1 MTVAVAKH
9 KPASLK
15 KQHGQAAV
23 FVVLFSAIMLVAVF
37 SLFKAGKITTNKMQL
52 QNAADAAVY
61 SMSVVEARDL
71 NFASYMNRAIVANE
85 VAIAQFVGLASWAF
99 HFKSFAEYLNFYN
112 TCCLGP
118 ATLGA
123 TIAPVN
129 AVTGPWIGVGSTATR
144 LMSKLANVVT
154 IVLHN
159 INKVYGIAQFG
170 YHTVSVL
177 LAVGVLDD
185 VITDNGP
192 PGTKISDFGI
202 LSLIAH
208 AATYGVLPGL
218 PGDQFATGYLPT
230 TKTDVADFNEE
241 NGYARLSALIRD
253 SRDPFTVRRDWAIP
267 LIPRI
272 DVSTPETFPF
282 WVDAGVIAWE
292 SGFRFWLEFA
302 LERKGGSELRILL
315 PDSGDAKVGQLAN
328 WSSADTTGLALD
340 IGGSGYIRLYVLPEP
355 FRQKIFD
362 GRLGLSVGN
371 GSLVLSASFGGA
383 DPVDPADCEDA
394 NETIEE
400 DNESGANDPA
410 LDLNDCSAEAPGGKE
425 ILRIEPF
432 PTEMPF
438 GAGFSEVTKT
448 ADNDIKLDDMAL
460 DPAGPITIEMY
471 GKSAESLL
479 AWMMLGV
486 PSPQGGV
493 SPPPGIW
500 QSSDLPTQ
508 APPLHQTK
516 VSKGYGGL
524 PMYVDTTGEGP
535 FLGVGAPNILI
546 GLVQDETDYDTYFL
560 TKNNLGDDYATA
572 DSNEPGGRL
581 KVNEAFAGNTP
592 KLAVIAKSELYF
604 SRPTDRFASHFF
616 RDDGLTE
623 VGSAFNPYWQARL
636 VDTSYADR
644 VVALGIQQQQ
654 DFVNLPGSIDTLISK
669 FSGIFPF

>member
-1 MTVAVAKH
+1 MSRQLT
-9 KPASLK
+9 SFSK
-15 KQHGQAAV
+15 KQHGQAAL

-52 QNAADAAVY
+52 QNAADAAAF
-61 SMSVVEARDL
+61 SMSTVEARDL

-85 VAIAQFVGLASWAF
+85 VGIAQFVGLASWAY
-99 HFKSFAEYLNFYN
+99 HFKSFADFLNFYN

-123 TIAPVN
+123 TIGPIN
-129 AVTGPWIGVGSTATR
+129 AVTTPWASVGTSAVN
-144 LMSKLANVVT
+144 LISKLANVAT

-177 LAVGVLDD
+177 LSVGVLND
-185 VITDNGP
+185 VITNNGP

-202 LSLIAH
+202 ISLIAH

-218 PGDQFATGYLPT
+218 PGDQFATGYMPT
-230 TKTDVADFNEE
+230 SKIDVADFEAS
-241 NGYARLSALIRD
+241 GYARLSALIRD
-253 SRDPFTVRRDWAIP
+253 SRDPFTTRRDWAIP

-292 SGFRFWLEFA
+292 SGFRFWMEFA

-315 PDSGDAKVGQLAN
+315 PNSGKVKAGQLAN
-328 WSSADTTGLALD
+328 WSSADATGLALD

-383 DPVDPADCEDA
+383 DPVDPSDCEDA
-394 NETIEE
+394 NETIRD
-400 DNESGANDPA
+400 DNASGANNPP
-410 LDLNDCSAEAPGGKE
+410 LEENDCSATAPGGKE

-438 GAGFSEVTKT
+438 GAGFAEVAKT
-448 ADNDIKLDDMAL
+448 TGNDIKLADMTL
-460 DPAGPITIEMY
+460 DPAGPITKEMY
-471 GKSAESLL
+471 GTSAESLL
-479 AWMMLGV
+479 AWMVMG
-486 PSPQGGV
+486 SPIPVGGTT
-493 SPPPGIW
+493 PPPGIW
-500 QSSDLPTQ
+500 QSSDKPTQ
-508 APPLHQTK
+508 PIIKSK
-516 VSKGYGGL
+516 VSTGYGGL
-524 PMYVDTTGEGP
+524 PMYVDTTGNDP

-546 GLVQDETDYDTYFL
+546 GLVQDEADYDTYFL
-560 TKNNLGDDYATA
+560 AKTNVEDDYTTA
-572 DSNEPGGRL
+572 KSQEPEGRL
-581 KVNEAFAGNTP
+581 KVNEAFADGE
-592 KLAVIAKSELYF
+592 LAVLAKSELYF
-604 SRPTDRFASHFF
+604 SRPTDKFASHFF

-623 VGSAFNPYWQARL
+623 IGSAFNPYWQARL

-644 VVALGIQQQQ
+644 VVALGIQQKQN
-654 DFVNLPGSIDTLISK
+654 FVNLPGAIDTLVEK
-669 FSGIFPF
+669 FKNIFPF